1 MAQRTWR
8 RMIDRQMEEYS
19 VDYDEALIDEM
30 YDRIYHELRA
40 RFTNLPEDIIHK
52 CVSEAKENYIEN
64 YVSLFSNLNRIKKT
78 LHIKESESVFR
89 DYAFECIQKLQQT
102 VTDVM
107 LAILLSR
114 QRRQLPEEVQEFC
127 LELGNLPARPLEY
140 ITESLHDLFK
150 EDQDEISD

>member
-1 MAQRTWR
+1 MSQRTWG
-8 RMIDRQMEEYS
+8 RMLDRQMEEYS
-19 VDYDEALIDEM
+19 VDYDEALIQEM
-30 YDRIYHELRA
+30 YDRIYDELSA

-64 YVSLFSNLNRIKKT
+64 YVSLFSNFNRTRKT
-78 LHIKESESVFR
+78 LRIQESESNFR
-89 DYAFECIQKLQQT
+89 DYAFECVQKLQQT

-114 QRRQLPEEVQEFC
+114 ERGPLTEEVQEFC
-127 LELGNLPARPLEY
+127 QELGQLPSRPLEY

-150 EDQDEISD
+150 QDEISD